1 MFCFAVKSLVALCT
15 VHTRSNHKSRL
26 HELHTHWYI
35 ASSEQ
40 KKCVAKNFTCFTFT
54 PNSQHTQSHT
64 IACHLFGNSMQSW
77 LGNRFL
83 NFNLCNESKIYQT
96 VIIEKRRVILCKKI
110 ICTRTT
116 SPFIKKSIFLLVV
129 YIAHI
134 FFAVCVGFNLFWSNF
149 SSVTK
154 NMVSHKLESLCL
166 NMMQRAQ
173 QQHNS

>member
-26 HELHTHWYI
+26 HELHIHWYI

-96 VIIEKRRVILCKKI
+96 VIIEKRRDILCKKNMLPNHESI
-110 ICTRTT
+110 Y
-116 SPFIKKSIFLLVV
+116 KKMYSSWWCILRNFFFLLCVCWFQF
-129 YIAHI
+129 ILKQ
-134 FFAVCVGFNLFWSNF
+134 FFECD
-149 SSVTK
+149 
-154 NMVSHKLESLCL
+154 
-166 NMMQRAQ
+166 
-173 QQHNS
+173 